1 MLLWMLTPL
10 LWLLRHHHPLR
21 LSRTHSHD
29 RLHGH
34 HLRLRL
40 CVHRSRMMRVLHDLR
55 RLLRHI
61 PGRRTGVRLL
71 RDHVLRRISL
81 LHAS

>member
-34 HLRLRL
+34 HLRL
-40 CVHRSRMMRVLHDLR
+40 RSRMMRVLHDLR